1 MSEGWI
7 KLHRSITDWEWF
19 ADAETLKLFLYLL
32 LTANYE
38 DRKWK
43 DITIQ
48 RGQLVASLSG
58 LASSLNMSVKKIRV
72 RLNRL
77 ADSGTIITEWTNK
90 YSVITICNYDSY
102 QDGDD
107 TEGQAKGQ
115 AKGRQ
120 DEPKRAGKKAGER
133 AGRNDTLTDCEFDSC
148 DQVDSDKGQA
158 EGQAEGQAKGR
169 QDEPKRA
176 GKRAQTKEYK
186 KNKEYI
192 STSTA
197 RACEEE
203 ASEAESE
210 EDEADESGE
219 DARSE
224 EPPQTNLQD
233 DFSANNGE
241 ADKLTASAR
250 ERAKNRLRI
259 GDSESSY
266 IGQGEVAAIRNWW
279 NLEVANER
287 VRKVN
292 AVTGSRKTLLAQRVK
307 EWTLY
312 AYDNGIAQPT
322 MSWQATLAKIAPI
335 IRDSPY
341 LQGKTPRAQP
351 ITFDRL
357 ISNDTFWIKILE
369 GQYTDVAQTTSS
381 TTSKTT
387 TTTNGRNYT
396 TAGETTRRTDL
407 SDGRDYSVES
417 LQRFL
422 NR

>member
-38 DRKWK
+38 NRMWK

-48 RGQLVASLSG
+48 RGQLVISTEE
-58 LASSLNMSVKKIRV
+58 LAQRLKSTRQKIRTQLK
-72 RLNRL
+72 RLETC
-77 ADSGTIITEWTNK
+77 GTIALQATNK
-90 YSVITICNYDSY
+90 FTLVTICNYDNY
-102 QDGDD
+102 QEFSGAEQPTDNQQTNQQITSKTTNTLTSKIFSQVAHIEDD
-107 TEGQAKGQ
+107 TTSSSYDSNQQ
-115 AKGRQ
+115 SNQ
-120 DEPKRAGKKAGER
+120 QILP
-133 AGRNDTLTDCEFDSC
+133 NLTSNLTT
-148 DQVDSDKGQA
+148 
-158 EGQAEGQAKGR
+158 
-169 QDEPKRA
+169 
-176 GKRAQTKEYK
+176 TKEY

-210 EDEADESGE
+210 SESEVDE
-219 DARSE
+219 
-224 EPPQTNLQD
+224 
-233 DFSANNGE
+233 
-241 ADKLTASAR
+241 LTASAR
-250 ERAKNRLRI
+250 ERVKNRLRI

-266 IGQGEVAAIRNWW
+266 IGQGEVATIRNWW

-287 VRKVN
+287 ICKVN
-292 AVTGSRKTLLAQRVK
+292 AVTGSRKMLLAQRVK

-312 AYDNGIAQPT
+312 AYDNGLAQPT
-322 MSWQATLAKIAPI
+322 MSWQATLAKIATI

-351 ITFDRL
+351 LTFDRL
-357 ISNDTFWIKILE
+357 IGNDTFWLKILE
-369 GQYTDVAQTTSS
+369 GQYTDVAPTTTSS
-381 TTSKTT
+381 STI

-407 SDGRDYSVES
+407 SDGKRDYSVES

>member
-7 KLHRSITDWEWF
+7 KLHRELLNKSIWTCSTPAQKVILITLLMMANHEGREWEFKGRRIKLQPGQFITSLPSIAKMAGDGVSIRNIRTALKRFEEYEFLTDES
-19 ADAETLKLFLYLL
+19 TV
-32 LTANYE
+32 N
-38 DRKWK
+38 
-43 DITIQ
+43 
-48 RGQLVASLSG
+48 G
-58 LASSLNMSVKKIRV
+58 
-72 RLNRL
+72 RL
-77 ADSGTIITEWTNK
+77 
-90 YSVITICNYDSY
+90 ITICNWERY
-102 QDGDD
+102 QRGIEESD
-107 TEGQAKGQ
+107 
-115 AKGRQ
+115 R
-120 DEPKRAGKKAGER
+120 
-133 AGRNDTLTDCEFDSC
+133 LTDR
-148 DQVDSDKGQA
+148 QVTD
-158 EGQAEGQAKGR
+158 R
-169 QDEPKRA
+169 W
-176 GKRAQTKEYK
+176 QTGDRRVTANNNNK
-186 KNKEYI
+186 KDNNI
-192 STSTA
+192 IATTTA
-197 RACEEE
+197 RETE
-203 ASEAESE
+203 AIE
-210 EDEADESGE
+210 EDEAGEYGE
-219 DARSE
+219 DVRSE

-241 ADKLTASAR
+241 ADKLTASGR

-266 IGQGEVAAIRNWW
+266 IGQGEVATIRNWW

-287 VRKVN
+287 IRKVN

-322 MSWQATLAKIAPI
+322 MSWQATLAKIATI

-341 LQGKTPRAQP
+341 LQGETPRAQP

-357 ISNDTFWIKILE
+357 INNDTFWIKILE
-369 GQYTDVAQTTSS
+369 GQYTDVAPTTTSS
-381 TTSKTT
+381 TSTT

>member
-38 DRKWK
+38 EKKWK
-43 DITIQ
+43 GITIQ
-48 RGQLVASLSG
+48 RGQVVTSLPVLS
-58 LASSLNMSVKKIRV
+58 SSLNMSVKKIRV
-72 RLNRL
+72 RLKRL

-90 YSVITICNYDSY
+90 YSIITICNYDSY

-107 TEGQAKGQ
+107 TEGQAKGRQSEPKRAGKWAGENYDSTDYKCDSYDQDDTSQGQAKRQ

-120 DEPKRAGKKAGER
+120 DGTKRAA
-133 AGRNDTLTDCEFDSC
+133 
-148 DQVDSDKGQA
+148 
-158 EGQAEGQAKGR
+158 
-169 QDEPKRA
+169 
-176 GKRAQTKEYK
+176 TKEY

-192 STSTA
+192 ATTTA
-197 RACEEE
+197 REAEAIEE
-203 ASEAESE
+203 ESE
-210 EDEADESGE
+210 EDEAGEYGE
-219 DARSE
+219 DVRSE
-224 EPPQTNLQD
+224 EPPQTNLQG
-233 DFSANNGE
+233 DFSANNGKV
-241 ADKLTASAR
+241 DKLTASGR

-259 GDSESSY
+259 GDSESTY

-287 VRKVN
+287 IRKVN

-335 IRDSPY
+335 IRNSPY
-341 LQGKTPRAQP
+341 LQGETPRAQP
-351 ITFDRL
+351 LTFDRL
-357 ISNDTFWIKILE
+357 ISNDTFWLKILE
-369 GQYTDVAQTTSS
+369 GQYTDVAPTTSS
-381 TTSKTT
+381 TTS

-407 SDGRDYSVES
+407 SDGKRDYSVES

-422 NR
+422 KR

>member
-1 MSEGWI
+1 M
-7 KLHRSITDWEWF
+7 DWEWF

-48 RGQLVASLSG
+48 RGQLVTSLSG

-120 DEPKRAGKKAGER
+120 DEPKWASERAGER
-133 AGRNDTLTDCEFDSC
+133 AGENNTSTDCEFDSY

-210 EDEADESGE
+210 SESE
-219 DARSE
+219 SE
-224 EPPQTNLQD
+224 SEV
-233 DFSANNGE
+233 
-241 ADKLTASAR
+241 DKLASGR

-259 GDSESSY
+259 GDSESNF
-266 IGQGEVAAIRNWW
+266 IGQGEVATIRNWW

-287 VRKVN
+287 ICKVN
-292 AVTGSRKTLLAQRVK
+292 AVTGSRKMLLAQRVK

-322 MSWQATLAKIAPI
+322 MSWQATLAKIATI

-351 ITFDRL
+351 LTFDRL
-357 ISNDTFWIKILE
+357 IGNDTFWLKILE
-369 GQYTDVAQTTSS
+369 GQYTDIATTSS
-381 TTSKTT
+381 STTI

-407 SDGRDYSVES
+407 SDGKRDYSVES

>member
-7 KLHRSITDWEWF
+7 KLHRSIMDWEWF

-210 EDEADESGE
+210 SESE
-219 DARSE
+219 SE
-224 EPPQTNLQD
+224 V
-233 DFSANNGE
+233 
-241 ADKLTASAR
+241 DKLTSSGR

-259 GDSESSY
+259 GDGESNF

-287 VRKVN
+287 IRKVN
-292 AVTGSRKTLLAQRVK
+292 AVTGSRKTHLAQRVK

-312 AYDNGIAQPT
+312 AYDNGLAQPT

-369 GQYTDVAQTTSS
+369 GQYTDIAPITTTSS
-381 TTSKTT
+381 SSI

>member
-1 MSEGWI
+1 M
-7 KLHRSITDWEWF
+7 DWEWF
-19 ADAETLKLFLYLL
+19 ADAETLQLFLYLL

-38 DRKWK
+38 EKKWK
-43 DITIQ
+43 DITIR

-120 DEPKRAGKKAGER
+120 DEPKWAGER
-133 AGRNDTLTDCEFDSC
+133 AGKNDTSTDCEFDSC
-148 DQVDSDKGQA
+148 DQVDSDQ
-158 EGQAEGQAKGR
+158 GQAEGQAKGR

-210 EDEADESGE
+210 SESE
-219 DARSE
+219 SE
-224 EPPQTNLQD
+224 V
-233 DFSANNGE
+233 
-241 ADKLTASAR
+241 DKLASGR

-259 GDSESSY
+259 GDSESNF
-266 IGQGEVAAIRNWW
+266 IGQGEVATIRNWW

-287 VRKVN
+287 ICKVN

-312 AYDNGIAQPT
+312 AYDNGLAQPT
-322 MSWQATLAKIAPI
+322 MSWQATLAKIATI

-351 ITFDRL
+351 LTFDRL

-369 GQYTDVAQTTSS
+369 GQYTDVAPTTSS
-381 TTSKTT
+381 STI

-407 SDGRDYSVES
+407 SDGKRDYSVES

>member
-7 KLHRSITDWEWF
+7 KLHRSIMDWEWF
-19 ADAETLKLFLYLL
+19 ADAETLQLFLYLL

-48 RGQLVASLSG
+48 RGQLVTSLSG

-102 QDGDD
+102 QDGED
-107 TEGQAKGQ
+107 T
-115 AKGRQ
+115 
-120 DEPKRAGKKAGER
+120 
-133 AGRNDTLTDCEFDSC
+133 
-148 DQVDSDKGQA
+148 
-158 EGQAEGQAKGR
+158 EGQAKGR
-169 QDEPKRA
+169 QDEPKWA
-176 GKRAQTKEYK
+176 GEKAGKNNTSTDCEFDSYNQDDSDQGQAEGQAKGRQGGTKRAQTKEY

-197 RACEEE
+197 RAREEE

-210 EDEADESGE
+210 
-219 DARSE
+219 SE
-224 EPPQTNLQD
+224 VV
-233 DFSANNGE
+233 
-241 ADKLTASAR
+241 LTASGR

-259 GDSESSY
+259 GDSESTY
-266 IGQGEVAAIRNWW
+266 IGQGEVATIRNWW

-287 VRKVN
+287 IRKVN

-312 AYDNGIAQPT
+312 AYDNGMAQPT
-322 MSWQATLAKIAPI
+322 MSWQATLAKIATI

-351 ITFDRL
+351 LTFDRL
-357 ISNDTFWIKILE
+357 ISNDTFWLKILE
-369 GQYTDVAQTTSS
+369 GQYTDVAPITTTSS
-381 TTSKTT
+381 SSI

-407 SDGRDYSVES
+407 SDGKRDYSVES

>member
-1 MSEGWI
+1 M
-7 KLHRSITDWEWF
+7 DWEWF
-19 ADAETLKLFLYLL
+19 ADAETLQLFLYLL

-48 RGQLVASLSG
+48 RGQLVTSLSG

-102 QDGDD
+102 QDGGD
-107 TEGQAKGQ
+107 T
-115 AKGRQ
+115 
-120 DEPKRAGKKAGER
+120 
-133 AGRNDTLTDCEFDSC
+133 
-148 DQVDSDKGQA
+148 
-158 EGQAEGQAKGR
+158 EGQAKGR
-169 QDEPKRA
+169 QDEPKWA
-176 GKRAQTKEYK
+176 GEKADKKDTSTDCEFDSYNQYDSDQGQAEWQAKGRQGDTKRAQTKEY

-210 EDEADESGE
+210 
-219 DARSE
+219 SE
-224 EPPQTNLQD
+224 V
-233 DFSANNGE
+233 
-241 ADKLTASAR
+241 DKLTASGR

-259 GDSESSY
+259 GDSESNF
-266 IGQGEVAAIRNWW
+266 IGQGEVATIRNWW

-287 VRKVN
+287 IRKVN

-322 MSWQATLAKIAPI
+322 MSWQATLAKIATI

-351 ITFDRL
+351 LTFDRL
-357 ISNDTFWIKILE
+357 IGNDTFWLKILE
-369 GQYTDVAQTTSS
+369 GQYTDVAPTTTSS
-381 TTSKTT
+381 TTI

-407 SDGRDYSVES
+407 SDGKRDYSVES

>member
-43 DITIQ
+43 DITIR
-48 RGQLVASLSG
+48 RGQVVISTED
-58 LASSLNMSVKKIRV
+58 LAQRLKSTRQKIRTQLK
-72 RLNRL
+72 RLET
-77 ADSGTIITEWTNK
+77 SGTIALQATNK
-90 YSVITICNYDSY
+90 FTLVTICNYDNY
-102 QDGDD
+102 QESSEAEQPTDNQQ
-107 TEGQAKGQ
+107 TNQQITSKTTNA
-115 AKGRQ
+115 
-120 DEPKRAGKKAGER
+120 
-133 AGRNDTLTDCEFDSC
+133 LTSKICSQVAHIEDNTTSSSC
-148 DQVDSDKGQA
+148 DSNQQSNQQSLPNLTSDLTT
-158 EGQAEGQAKGR
+158 
-169 QDEPKRA
+169 
-176 GKRAQTKEYK
+176 TKEY

-210 EDEADESGE
+210 SESE
-219 DARSE
+219 V
-224 EPPQTNLQD
+224 
-233 DFSANNGE
+233 
-241 ADKLTASAR
+241 DKLTVSGR

-259 GDSESSY
+259 GDSESNF
-266 IGQGEVAAIRNWW
+266 IGQGEVATIRNWW

-287 VRKVN
+287 IRKVN

-322 MSWQATLAKIAPI
+322 MSWQATLAKIATI

-351 ITFDRL
+351 LTFDRL
-357 ISNDTFWIKILE
+357 ISNDTFWLKILE
-369 GQYTDVAQTTSS
+369 GQYTDVAPTTTSS
-381 TTSKTT
+381 STTI

-407 SDGRDYSVES
+407 SDGKRDYSVES

>member
-7 KLHRSITDWEWF
+7 KLHRELLDKSIWTCSTPVQKVILITLLMMANHEGREWEFKGKRIKLQPGQFITSLPAIAKLAGDGVSIRNIRTALKRFEEYEFLTDES
-19 ADAETLKLFLYLL
+19 
-32 LTANYE
+32 TAN
-38 DRKWK
+38 
-43 DITIQ
+43 
-48 RGQLVASLSG
+48 G
-58 LASSLNMSVKKIRV
+58 
-72 RLNRL
+72 RL
-77 ADSGTIITEWTNK
+77 
-90 YSVITICNYDSY
+90 ITICNWGCY
-102 QDGDD
+102 QRGVEESD
-107 TEGQAKGQ
+107 
-115 AKGRQ
+115 R
-120 DEPKRAGKKAGER
+120 
-133 AGRNDTLTDCEFDSC
+133 LTDR
-148 DQVDSDKGQA
+148 QVTDD
-158 EGQAEGQAKGR
+158 R
-169 QDEPKRA
+169 QTGDRRVTA
-176 GKRAQTKEYK
+176 N
-186 KNKEYI
+186 KNNKNDNNII

-203 ASEAESE
+203 QAGEY
-210 EDEADESGE
+210 GE
-219 DARSE
+219 DVRNE
-224 EPPQTNLQD
+224 EQPQANLRG
-233 DFSANNGE
+233 DFSANNSE
-241 ADKLTASAR
+241 VDKLTASGR

-287 VRKVN
+287 IRKVN

-322 MSWQATLAKIAPI
+322 MSWQATLAKIATI

-351 ITFDRL
+351 LTFDRL
-357 ISNDTFWIKILE
+357 INNDTFWLKILE
-369 GQYTDVAQTTSS
+369 EQYTDVAPTTSS
-381 TTSKTT
+381 SKI

-396 TAGETTRRTDL
+396 TAGETSRRTDL
-407 SDGRDYSVES
+407 SDGKRDYSVES

>member
-7 KLHRSITDWEWF
+7 KLHRSIMDWEWF

-38 DRKWK
+38 NRMWK

-48 RGQLVASLSG
+48 RGQLVISTEE
-58 LASSLNMSVKKIRV
+58 LAQRLKSTRQKIRTQLK
-72 RLNRL
+72 RLETC
-77 ADSGTIITEWTNK
+77 GTIALQATNK
-90 YSVITICNYDSY
+90 FTLVTICNYDNY
-102 QDGDD
+102 QESSEAEQPTDNQQTNQQITSKTTNTLTSKIFSQVAHIEDD
-107 TEGQAKGQ
+107 TTSSSYDGNQQ
-115 AKGRQ
+115 SNQ
-120 DEPKRAGKKAGER
+120 QSLP
-133 AGRNDTLTDCEFDSC
+133 NLT
-148 DQVDSDKGQA
+148 SDLTT
-158 EGQAEGQAKGR
+158 
-169 QDEPKRA
+169 
-176 GKRAQTKEYK
+176 TKEY

-210 EDEADESGE
+210 SESE
-219 DARSE
+219 V
-224 EPPQTNLQD
+224 
-233 DFSANNGE
+233 
-241 ADKLTASAR
+241 DKLTVSGR

-259 GDSESSY
+259 GDSESNY
-266 IGQGEVAAIRNWW
+266 IRQGEVATIRNWW

-287 VRKVN
+287 IRKVN

-312 AYDNGIAQPT
+312 AYDNGLAQPT
-322 MSWQATLAKIAPI
+322 MSWQATLAKIATI

-351 ITFDRL
+351 LTFDRL
-357 ISNDTFWIKILE
+357 ISNDTFWLKILE
-369 GQYTDVAQTTSS
+369 GQYTDVAPITTTASSSS
-381 TTSKTT
+381 TI

>member
-7 KLHRSITDWEWF
+7 KLHRSIMDWEWF
-19 ADAETLKLFLYLL
+19 ADAETLQLFLYLL

-38 DRKWK
+38 EKKWK
-43 DITIQ
+43 DITIR

-120 DEPKRAGKKAGER
+120 DEPKWAGKKAGER

-197 RACEEE
+197 RAYEEE

-210 EDEADESGE
+210 SESESESEVDE
-219 DARSE
+219 
-224 EPPQTNLQD
+224 
-233 DFSANNGE
+233 
-241 ADKLTASAR
+241 LTASAR
-250 ERAKNRLRI
+250 ERVKNRLRI

-266 IGQGEVAAIRNWW
+266 IGQGEVATIRNWW

-287 VRKVN
+287 ICKVN

-312 AYDNGIAQPT
+312 AYDNGLAQPT
-322 MSWQATLAKIAPI
+322 MSWQATLAKIATI

-351 ITFDRL
+351 LTFDRL
-357 ISNDTFWIKILE
+357 IGNDTFWIKILE
-369 GQYTDVAQTTSS
+369 GQYTDVAPTTTSS
-381 TTSKTT
+381 STI

-407 SDGRDYSVES
+407 SDGKRDYSVES

>member
-7 KLHRSITDWEWF
+7 KLHRELLDKSIWTCSTPVQKVILITLLMMANHEGREWEFKGKRIKLQPGQFITSLPAIAKLAGDGVSIRNIRTALKRFEEYEFLTDES
-19 ADAETLKLFLYLL
+19 
-32 LTANYE
+32 TAN
-38 DRKWK
+38 
-43 DITIQ
+43 
-48 RGQLVASLSG
+48 G
-58 LASSLNMSVKKIRV
+58 
-72 RLNRL
+72 RL
-77 ADSGTIITEWTNK
+77 
-90 YSVITICNYDSY
+90 ITICNWERY
-102 QDGDD
+102 QRGVEESD
-107 TEGQAKGQ
+107 
-115 AKGRQ
+115 R
-120 DEPKRAGKKAGER
+120 
-133 AGRNDTLTDCEFDSC
+133 LTDR
-148 DQVDSDKGQA
+148 QVTDD
-158 EGQAEGQAKGR
+158 R
-169 QDEPKRA
+169 QTGDRRVTA
-176 GKRAQTKEYK
+176 N
-186 KNKEYI
+186 KNNKNDNNII

-210 EDEADESGE
+210 SESE
-219 DARSE
+219 VD
-224 EPPQTNLQD
+224 
-233 DFSANNGE
+233 
-241 ADKLTASAR
+241 LTASGR

-266 IGQGEVAAIRNWW
+266 IGQGEVATIRNWW

-287 VRKVN
+287 IRKVN

-312 AYDNGIAQPT
+312 AYDNGLAQPT
-322 MSWQATLAKIAPI
+322 MSWQATLAKIATI

-351 ITFDRL
+351 LTFDRL
-357 ISNDTFWIKILE
+357 IGNDTFWLKILE
-369 GQYTDVAQTTSS
+369 GQYTDVAPTTTSS
-381 TTSKTT
+381 TTI

-407 SDGRDYSVES
+407 SDGKRDYSVES

>member
-7 KLHRSITDWEWF
+7 KLHRELLDKSIWTCSTSVQKVILITLLMMANHEGREWEFKGKRIKLQPGQFITSLPAIAKLAGAGVSVQNIRTALKRFAEYEFLTDES
-19 ADAETLKLFLYLL
+19 
-32 LTANYE
+32 TAN
-38 DRKWK
+38 
-43 DITIQ
+43 
-48 RGQLVASLSG
+48 G
-58 LASSLNMSVKKIRV
+58 
-72 RLNRL
+72 RL
-77 ADSGTIITEWTNK
+77 
-90 YSVITICNYDSY
+90 ITICNWERY
-102 QDGDD
+102 QRGI
-107 TEGQAKGQ
+107 E
-115 AKGRQ
+115 
-120 DEPKRAGKKAGER
+120 EPNSQTNRP
-133 AGRNDTLTDCEFDSC
+133 LTDH
-148 DQVDSDKGQA
+148 Q
-158 EGQAEGQAKGR
+158 
-169 QDEPKRA
+169 
-176 GKRAQTKEYK
+176 QTANRPLTAN
-186 KNKEYI
+186 KNDNNDNNII

-210 EDEADESGE
+210 SESE
-219 DARSE
+219 VD
-224 EPPQTNLQD
+224 LI
-233 DFSANNGE
+233 
-241 ADKLTASAR
+241 ASAR

-259 GDSESSY
+259 GDSESNY
-266 IGQGEVAAIRNWW
+266 IRQGEVATIRNWW

-287 VRKVN
+287 IRKVN

-312 AYDNGIAQPT
+312 AYDNGLAQPT
-322 MSWQATLAKIAPI
+322 MSWQATLAKIATI

-351 ITFDRL
+351 LTFDRL
-357 ISNDTFWIKILE
+357 ISNDTFWLKILE

-381 TTSKTT
+381 TTI

-407 SDGRDYSVES
+407 SDGKRDYSVES

>member
-38 DRKWK
+38 NRMWK

-48 RGQLVASLSG
+48 RGQLVISTEE
-58 LASSLNMSVKKIRV
+58 LAQRLKSTRQKIRTQLK
-72 RLNRL
+72 RLETC
-77 ADSGTIITEWTNK
+77 GTIALQATNK
-90 YSVITICNYDSY
+90 FTLVTICNYDNY
-102 QDGDD
+102 QEFSGAEQPTDNQQTNQQITSKTTNTLTSKIFSQVAHIEDD
-107 TEGQAKGQ
+107 TTSSSYDSNQQ
-115 AKGRQ
+115 SNQ
-120 DEPKRAGKKAGER
+120 QSLP
-133 AGRNDTLTDCEFDSC
+133 NLTSNLTT
-148 DQVDSDKGQA
+148 
-158 EGQAEGQAKGR
+158 
-169 QDEPKRA
+169 
-176 GKRAQTKEYK
+176 TKEY

-210 EDEADESGE
+210 SESESEVDE
-219 DARSE
+219 
-224 EPPQTNLQD
+224 
-233 DFSANNGE
+233 
-241 ADKLTASAR
+241 LTASGR

-259 GDSESSY
+259 GDSESNF
-266 IGQGEVAAIRNWW
+266 IGQGEVATIRNWW

-287 VRKVN
+287 IRKVN

-312 AYDNGIAQPT
+312 AYDNGLAQPT
-322 MSWQATLAKIAPI
+322 MSWQATLAKIATI

-351 ITFDRL
+351 LTFDRL
-357 ISNDTFWIKILE
+357 IGNDTFWLKILE
-369 GQYTDVAQTTSS
+369 GQYTDVAPTTTSS
-381 TTSKTT
+381 TTI

-396 TAGETTRRTDL
+396 TAGKTTRRTDL
-407 SDGRDYSVES
+407 SDGMRDYSVES

>member
-38 DRKWK
+38 EKKWK
-43 DITIQ
+43 GITIQ
-48 RGQLVASLSG
+48 RGQLVTSLPV

-72 RLNRL
+72 RLKRL

-102 QDGDD
+102 QDGED
-107 TEGQAKGQ
+107 T
-115 AKGRQ
+115 
-120 DEPKRAGKKAGER
+120 
-133 AGRNDTLTDCEFDSC
+133 
-148 DQVDSDKGQA
+148 
-158 EGQAEGQAKGR
+158 EGQAKGR
-169 QDEPKRA
+169 QDGTKRA
-176 GKRAQTKEYK
+176 ATKEY

-192 STSTA
+192 ATTTA
-197 RACEEE
+197 REAEAIEEE
-203 ASEAESE
+203 SK
-210 EDEADESGE
+210 EDEAGEYGE
-219 DARSE
+219 DVRSE
-224 EPPQTNLQD
+224 EPLQTNLRG

-241 ADKLTASAR
+241 VDKLTASGR

-266 IGQGEVAAIRNWW
+266 IGQGEVATIRNWW

-287 VRKVN
+287 IRKVN

-341 LQGKTPRAQP
+341 LQGETPRAQP
-351 ITFDRL
+351 LTFDRL
-357 ISNDTFWIKILE
+357 ISNDTFWLKILE
-369 GQYTDVAQTTSS
+369 GQYTDVAPTTTSS
-381 TTSKTT
+381 TS

-407 SDGRDYSVES
+407 SDGKRDYSVES

-422 NR
+422 KR

>member
-7 KLHRSITDWEWF
+7 KLHRELLDKSIWTCSTPVQKVILITLLMMANHEGREWEFKGKRIKLQPGQFITSLPAIAKLAGDGVSIRNIRTALKRFAEYEFLTDES
-19 ADAETLKLFLYLL
+19 
-32 LTANYE
+32 TAN
-38 DRKWK
+38 
-43 DITIQ
+43 
-48 RGQLVASLSG
+48 G
-58 LASSLNMSVKKIRV
+58 
-72 RLNRL
+72 RL
-77 ADSGTIITEWTNK
+77 
-90 YSVITICNYDSY
+90 ITICNWERY
-102 QDGDD
+102 QRGVEESD
-107 TEGQAKGQ
+107 
-115 AKGRQ
+115 R
-120 DEPKRAGKKAGER
+120 
-133 AGRNDTLTDCEFDSC
+133 LTDR
-148 DQVDSDKGQA
+148 QVTDGW
-158 EGQAEGQAKGR
+158 
-169 QDEPKRA
+169 
-176 GKRAQTKEYK
+176 QTGDRRVTAN
-186 KNKEYI
+186 KNNKNDNNII

-210 EDEADESGE
+210 SESESEEDE
-219 DARSE
+219 
-224 EPPQTNLQD
+224 
-233 DFSANNGE
+233 
-241 ADKLTASAR
+241 LTASGR

-266 IGQGEVAAIRNWW
+266 IGQGEVATIRNWW

-287 VRKVN
+287 IRKVN

-312 AYDNGIAQPT
+312 AYDNGLAQPT
-322 MSWQATLAKIAPI
+322 MSWQATLAKIATI

-351 ITFDRL
+351 LTFDRL
-357 ISNDTFWIKILE
+357 ISNDTFWLKILE
-369 GQYTDVAQTTSS
+369 GQYTDVAPTTTSS
-381 TTSKTT
+381 TTI

-407 SDGRDYSVES
+407 SDGKRDYSVES

>member
-19 ADAETLKLFLYLL
+19 ADADTLKLFLYLL

-38 DRKWK
+38 EKKWK
-43 DITIQ
+43 GITIQ
-48 RGQLVASLSG
+48 RGQVVISTED
-58 LASSLNMSVKKIRV
+58 LAQRLKSTRQKIRTQLK
-72 RLNRL
+72 RLET
-77 ADSGTIITEWTNK
+77 SGTIALQATNK
-90 YSVITICNYDSY
+90 FTLVTICNYDNY
-102 QDGDD
+102 QESSTAEQPTDNQQSNQQI
-107 TEGQAKGQ
+107 TSEIT
-115 AKGRQ
+115 
-120 DEPKRAGKKAGER
+120 
-133 AGRNDTLTDCEFDSC
+133 NILTNKIYSQVAHFEDNITSSTYDSN
-148 DQVDSDKGQA
+148 QQNNLQNVLNLTSDLTT
-158 EGQAEGQAKGR
+158 
-169 QDEPKRA
+169 
-176 GKRAQTKEYK
+176 TKEY

-192 STSTA
+192 ATTTA
-197 RACEEE
+197 REAEAIEE
-203 ASEAESE
+203 ESE
-210 EDEADESGE
+210 EDEAGEYGE
-219 DARSE
+219 DVRSE
-224 EPPQTNLQD
+224 EPPQTNLRG

-241 ADKLTASAR
+241 VDKLTASGR

-259 GDSESSY
+259 GDSESTY
-266 IGQGEVAAIRNWW
+266 IGQGEVATIRNWW

-287 VRKVN
+287 IRKVN

-341 LQGKTPRAQP
+341 LQGETPRAQP
-351 ITFDRL
+351 LTFDRL
-357 ISNDTFWIKILE
+357 INNDTFWLKILE
-369 GQYTDVAQTTSS
+369 GQYTDVAPTTTS
-381 TTSKTT
+381 TTSTT
-387 TTTNGRNYT
+387 TTNNGRNYT

-407 SDGRDYSVES
+407 SDGKRDYSVES

>member
-19 ADAETLKLFLYLL
+19 ADADTLKLFLYLL

-38 DRKWK
+38 EKKWK
-43 DITIQ
+43 GITIQ
-48 RGQLVASLSG
+48 RGQVVISTED
-58 LASSLNMSVKKIRV
+58 LAQRLKSTRQKIRTQLK
-72 RLNRL
+72 RLET
-77 ADSGTIITEWTNK
+77 SGTIALQATNK
-90 YSVITICNYDSY
+90 FTLVTICNYDNY
-102 QDGDD
+102 QESSTAEQPTDNQQSNQQI
-107 TEGQAKGQ
+107 TSEIT
-115 AKGRQ
+115 
-120 DEPKRAGKKAGER
+120 
-133 AGRNDTLTDCEFDSC
+133 NILTNKIYSQVAHFEDNITSSTYDSN
-148 DQVDSDKGQA
+148 QQNNQQNVLNLTSDLTT
-158 EGQAEGQAKGR
+158 
-169 QDEPKRA
+169 
-176 GKRAQTKEYK
+176 TKEY

-192 STSTA
+192 ATTTA
-197 RACEEE
+197 RE
-203 ASEAESE
+203 AEAIEAESE
-210 EDEADESGE
+210 EDEAGEYGE

-224 EPPQTNLQD
+224 EPSQTNLQG

-241 ADKLTASAR
+241 VDKLTTSGR

-259 GDSESSY
+259 GDSESTY
-266 IGQGEVAAIRNWW
+266 IGQGEVATIRNWW

-287 VRKVN
+287 IRKVN

-341 LQGKTPRAQP
+341 LQGETPRAQP
-351 ITFDRL
+351 LTFDRL
-357 ISNDTFWIKILE
+357 ISNDTFWLKILE
-369 GQYTDVAQTTSS
+369 GQYTDVAPTTSS
-381 TTSKTT
+381 TTSTT

-407 SDGRDYSVES
+407 SDGKRDYSVES